1 MKAAVLLP
9 MPPAALNFWTS
20 LGGLPQKFGTLFSRN
35 RLGALETYDLREG
48 ILEAY
53 VKTRRVV
60 SDKFFGTR
68 QRFLSEGVYCNI
80 EATVDIAGLTGAS
93 SRSSA

>member
-1 MKAAVLLP
+1 MKILYLLKKLMGKQRNLVKAAVLLP

-53 VKTRRVV
+53 VKT
-60 SDKFFGTR
+60 K
-68 QRFLSEGVYCNI
+68 
-80 EATVDIAGLTGAS
+80 
-93 SRSSA
+93 